1 MISARWRRVF
11 DLVLGAGIVQGT
23 SILTNILL
31 ARWLPQVEYGSYR
44 QLFLLNQL
52 LWAIGFSAIPTALM
66 YFASRVDGAAAV
78 AGVIRKHL
86 GVVTVIALVPAIIL
100 AVMPGAVAAL
110 FDNPSLERLLPLF
123 APYPAAYMFHSL
135 VATVMVTRGRTAG
148 LPVYMSAIALL
159 NSAAVLLTAH
169 WTADLRVIIG
179 VASLAAVLGAG
190 AALALMLAMSRGA
203 GSSGLRLRE
212 IAAYAVPLLLASGIS
227 VLGLRFDQFAVAH
240 TLGTAMFAVYAVG
253 AFELPLYSLL
263 KSSSTAALMPEIAAA
278 AKVNDWSAVLS
289 VWQDLLRKNAA
300 MVLPL
305 SAALVIFAE
314 EFITVLFGTAY
325 RAAAPVFA
333 IFSLLGPL
341 RAVTF
346 GLILRAL
353 GRTSLDF
360 AAAVAFLVFVALAI
374 NPALRIGGL
383 TAAAATVVSATALVA
398 LLLVILTVRASGGRI
413 RAGQLYPPKYLLAY
427 AALLGAFYALR
438 LILDLA
444 AAGALAQLAIA
455 AFCAAALSFTQLR
468 GLQRLTSMF
477 R

>member
-179 VASLAAVLGAG
+179 VASLA
-190 AALALMLAMSRGA
+190 
-203 GSSGLRLRE
+203 
-212 IAAYAVPLLLASGIS
+212 
-227 VLGLRFDQFAVAH
+227 
-240 TLGTAMFAVYAVG
+240 
-253 AFELPLYSLL
+253 
-263 KSSSTAALMPEIAAA
+263 
-278 AKVNDWSAVLS
+278 
-289 VWQDLLRKNAA
+289 
-300 MVLPL
+300 
-305 SAALVIFAE
+305 
-314 EFITVLFGTAY
+314 
-325 RAAAPVFA
+325 FA
-333 IFSLLGPL
+333 IPMSVA
-341 RAVTF
+341 RAQST
-346 GLILRAL
+346 GTN
-353 GRTSLDF
+353 G
-360 AAAVAFLVFVALAI
+360 
-374 NPALRIGGL
+374 
-383 TAAAATVVSATALVA
+383 
-398 LLLVILTVRASGGRI
+398 
-413 RAGQLYPPKYLLAY
+413 
-427 AALLGAFYALR
+427 
-438 LILDLA
+438 
-444 AAGALAQLAIA
+444 
-455 AFCAAALSFTQLR
+455 
-468 GLQRLTSMF
+468 
-477 R
+477 